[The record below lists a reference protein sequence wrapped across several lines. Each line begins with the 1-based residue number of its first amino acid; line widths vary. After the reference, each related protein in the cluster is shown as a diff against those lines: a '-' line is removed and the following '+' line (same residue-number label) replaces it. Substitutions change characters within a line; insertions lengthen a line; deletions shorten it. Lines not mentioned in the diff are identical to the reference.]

1 MGFRFYRRI
10 NFGSGF
16 GINLGKRGASWSIRT
31 KGGSFG
37 SKGYSVRTPI
47 KGLSYQKRFKKSY
60 SKNSSYDNYSTG
72 TRSKSGDGNLV
83 LGIIIIV
90 GLCIYS
96 TTILWII
103 IAIIVVALLY
113 IFISAFT
120 QPQNSNQINKSV
132 ETPNLTSNTIV
143 ETLNLLPNT
152 TLQKPIQAKTLRTTS
167 AIKSESKAYI
177 TKTDI
182 IIDKLL
188 SNSQLLTL
196 ENICIDIDEFIDE
209 VFYEKN
215 LNPNILQQYSTDQIR
230 QLILHDI
237 CNIFH
242 LLQTSLNDNNIE
254 REIWFS
260 IVFHFSTKSI
270 SYTNYDENNIRRQI
284 QNLIAPDFF
293 VYPDIDKNPFTALV
307 FLKEQNRQ
315 LYLKYKRLLND
326 YVTLITTIDFDLTMN
341 ERRLIQTIQRQ

>member
-60 SKNSSYDNYSTG
+60 SKNSSYNNYSTE
-72 TRSKSGDGNLV
+72 TKSRSSNADLI

-90 GLCIYS
+90 ALCIYF

-103 IAIIVVALLY
+103 IAIIVVAILY
-113 IFISAFT
+113 SLFLPST
-120 QPQNSNQINKSV
+120 RPQKSNQINTTI
-132 ETPNLTSNTIV
+132 ETPNPTSSAKI
-143 ETLNLLPNT
+143 
-152 TLQKPIQAKTLRTTS
+152 QKPIQAKTLRTTS
-167 AIKSESKAYI
+167 AIKIDSKACI
-177 TKTDI
+177 TKAEI
-182 IIDKLL
+182 VIDKLL
-188 SNSQLLTL
+188 NQSQLITL
-196 ENICIDIDEFIDE
+196 ENICIDIDDFIDE
-209 VFYEKN
+209 VSYEKN
-215 LNPNILQQYSTDQIR
+215 SNTNLLQQYSTDQIR

-242 LLQTSLNDNNIE
+242 LLQTSLNDNSIE

-260 IVFHFSTKSI
+260 IVFHFSAKSI
-270 SYTNYDENNIRRQI
+270 SYTTYDELIIRKQI
-284 QNLIAPDFF
+284 QKMVAPDFF
-293 VYPDIDKNPFTALV
+293 VYSDIDKNPFTALL
-307 FLKEQNRQ
+307 FLKEQNRP

-326 YVTLITTIDFDLTMN
+326 YVTLITTIDFDITINKRKLIHTM
-341 ERRLIQTIQRQ
+341 QRQ